1 MNERAAI
8 IDSDEIKKALP
19 EYDRGLG
26 AAAVHEESSDLAKM
40 LQATMLS
47 RGTNVVLPKVGENA
61 SSIERLTGLPKGS
74 GYSVHI
80 LNMAVSPK
88 TAKRR
93 MYGRYVATGRIIPP
107 KYLDDVGS
115 QPTATYGALKTKGIA
130 DGFAE
135 INNEGPIGSARATDR
150 SGADFLR
157 GSRYD
162 DGQGERIG
170 ARADEGPAGAGRS
183 ADRVGPSG
191 NLTAPPP
198 DQATVSVRSEIMAAR
213 EALGDDFLSL
223 PFDMEGLGRVT
234 MRELLDDID
243 ADGRGFFPVRRASAE
258 HVRTRTIRTL
268 GRTPREGPGKY
279 LTTKGNM
286 VNPERFERPTL
297 RFVV

>member
-1 MNERAAI
+1 LNERAAI

-26 AAAVHEESSDLAKM
+26 AAAVHDESSDLAKM

-93 MYGRYVATGRIIPP
+93 MCGRYVAAGRIIPP

-115 QPTATYGALKTKGIA
+115 LPTSTYGALKAKGIA

-234 MRELLDDID
+234 MCELLDDID

-258 HVRTRTIRTL
+258 RVRTRTIRTD
-268 GRTPREGPGKY
+268 TPRGAGQVPD
-279 LTTKGNM
+279 N
-286 VNPERFERPTL
+286 
-297 RFVV
+297 